1 MMMNMLMLGL
11 FFWFF
16 WVKLRRIEKDEMN
29 VVVERDERC
38 SFILVHVA
46 VSQLIIFFKK
56 SQLSFFFC
64 VWSKWTN
71 LTSETKLTNKF
82 YSKKFFRICS

>member
-46 VSQLIIFFKK
+46 VSQLTIFF
-56 SQLSFFFC
+56 
-64 VWSKWTN
+64 
-71 LTSETKLTNKF
+71 
-82 YSKKFFRICS
+82 